1 MTFISGGTRAGY
13 TRRRYRTQEEIH
25 IVTDPKYWDAR
36 PVPARVTLE
45 GRYCRLEPLDAN
57 AHATDL
63 FEASMAPGAE
73 ERFRYLTEKPQD
85 RDGFDR
91 WIAQAAVSADRLF
104 FGVIDKQTG
113 RCEGRQS
120 YMRITPE
127 HGVIEIGAILWGPA
141 IARTRVVTEGLFLSV
156 QHAFDTLGYRRV
168 EWKCDS
174 RNVPSHRAALRFGFS
189 FEGVF
194 RQHMVNKGHN
204 RDTEWFA
211 IIDRDWPAIRSA
223 FERWL
228 APDNFDERGQ
238 QKSRLEDLRA

>member
-1 MTFISGGTRAGY
+1 LDP
-13 TRRRYRTQEEIH
+13 QEETH
-25 IVTDPKYWDAR
+25 IITDLAHWESR

-45 GRYCRLEPLDAN
+45 GRYCRLEPLDAR
-57 AHATDL
+57 AHSNDL

-73 ERFRYLTEKPQD
+73 ERFRYLSEKPQD
-85 RDGFDR
+85 RKGFDR

-104 FGVIDKQTG
+104 FGVIDRETR

-127 HGVIEIGAILWGPA
+127 HGVVEIGAILWGPK
-141 IARTRVVTEGLFLSV
+141 ISRTRVATEALFLSV

-174 RNVPSHRAALRFGFS
+174 RNAPSHRAALRFGFT

-204 RDTEWFA
+204 RDTEWFS
-211 IIDRDWPAIRSA
+211 ILDRDWPAIRNG

-228 APDNFDERGQ
+228 APENFDERGQ
-238 QKSRLEDLRA
+238 QKSRLAALRT